1 MLACAI
7 FDILQLVTEKD
18 GWDVIV
24 SRRKKGNKLGE
35 VLPDKDKIV
44 IYAHQHL
51 GGDMGSMAVT
61 LLHEQIHAAL
71 GVNQNDSPDAEHP
84 EEAWVRVMEEMILDG
99 IDDKRRAQLEY
110 LLRE

>member
-18 GWDVIV
+18 GWDVKV
-24 SRRKKGNKLGE
+24 SRRKKGNTLGE

-44 IYAHQHL
+44 IYSKQHM
-51 GGDMGSMAVT
+51 GGDMGSMIVT
-61 LLHEQIHAAL
+61 LLHEQLHAVL
-71 GVNQNDSPDAEHP
+71 GVLQNDSIDAEHP
-84 EEAWVRVMEEMILDG
+84 EEAWVRVIEETMLDG
-99 IDDKRRAQLEY
+99 IDDKRKAQLEY